1 MKILFFIDSL
11 RSGGKERRLTELM
24 KVLIQQEN
32 IEFEIVVMSDELHYK
47 EILNLGIRIHYLIRK
62 TKKDIFVFTKFYKL
76 CKFFKPD
83 IVHCWDSMTAI
94 YSIPACKLLHIKLI
108 NGQIT
113 DTLGKLSISNKPRL
127 RSLITFPLSDLII
140 GNSKKGLEIYKAPV
154 NKSVCIY
161 NGFNFLRV
169 DHILSNETIR
179 TQLKIKTKYLI
190 GMVASFSENKDYE
203 TYFKA
208 AKLLLAKRNDITF
221 LAIGDKT
228 DSLFC
233 RCLISDNLNEN
244 ILLLG
249 PRSDVESLV
258 NAMDI
263 CVLSTFTEGI
273 SNSILEYMAIGK
285 PVIATIGGGTNEIV
299 QDQLSGL
306 LISQSNPTEL
316 AEKVEILL
324 NNPELRIRMGKY
336 GYDRIRN
343 NFSIDAMVS
352 QYIDEYQKMLINTKK
367 NQGNNRIQL
376 MFF

>member
-24 KVLIQQEN
+24 KVLVKQEN
-32 IEFEIVVMSDELHYK
+32 IEFEVVVMSEELHYN
-47 EILNLGIRIHYLIRK
+47 EILDLGISIHYLIRK
-62 TKKDIFVFTKFYKL
+62 TKKDISVFTKFYNI
-76 CKFFKPD
+76 CRSYKPD

-94 YSIPACKLLHIKLI
+94 YSIPACKILNIKLI

-113 DTLGKLSISNKPRL
+113 DALGDLRISNKPRL

-140 GNSKKGLEIYKAPV
+140 GNSEKGLEMYKAPV

-169 DHILSNETIR
+169 TNIVSNETIR
-179 TQLKIKTKYLI
+179 KYLNINTKYLI
-190 GMVASFSENKDYE
+190 GMVASFSVNKDYE

-208 AKLLLAKRNDITF
+208 AELLLAKRNDITF

-228 DSLFC
+228 DSEFC
-233 RCLISDNLNEN
+233 RSLISDNVKAN
-244 ILLLG
+244 IRLLG
-249 PRSDVESLV
+249 QRSDVESLV

-273 SNSILEYMAIGK
+273 SNSILEYMALGK

-299 QDQLSGL
+299 QDKLSGF

-316 AEKVEILL
+316 AEKTEILL
-324 NNPELRIRMGKY
+324 NDPEMRSRMGKY
-336 GYDRIRN
+336 AYDRIQD

-352 QYIDEYQKMLINTKK
+352 QYIVEYQKLLINTTK
-367 NQGNNRIQL
+367 N
-376 MFF
+376 

>member
-24 KVLIQQEN
+24 KVLVNQEN
-32 IEFEIVVMSDELHYK
+32 IEFEVVVMSEELHYK
-47 EILNLGIRIHYLIRK
+47 EILDLGISIHYLIRK
-62 TKKDIFVFTKFYKL
+62 TKKDISVFTKFYNL
-76 CKFFKPD
+76 CKSYKPD

-94 YSIPACKLLHIKLI
+94 YSIPACKILNIKLI

-113 DTLGKLSISNKPRL
+113 DALGDLRISNKPRL

-140 GNSKKGLEIYKAPV
+140 GNSEKGLEMYKAPV

-169 DHILSNETIR
+169 TNIVSSETIR
-179 TQLKIKTKYLI
+179 KYLNINTKYLI
-190 GMVASFSENKDYE
+190 GMVASFSVNKDYE

-208 AKLLLAKRNDITF
+208 AELLLAKRNDITF

-228 DSLFC
+228 DSEFC
-233 RCLISDNLNEN
+233 RSLISDNVKAN
-244 ILLLG
+244 IRLLG

-273 SNSILEYMAIGK
+273 SNSILEYMALGK

-299 QDQLSGL
+299 QDKLSGF

-316 AEKVEILL
+316 AEKTEILL
-324 NNPELRIRMGKY
+324 NDPEMRSRMGKY
-336 GYDRIRN
+336 AYDRIQD

-352 QYIDEYQKMLINTKK
+352 QYIVEYQKLLINTTK
-367 NQGNNRIQL
+367 N
-376 MFF
+376 

>member
-24 KVLIQQEN
+24 KVLVQQEN
-32 IEFEIVVMSDELHYK
+32 IEFEVVVMSEDLHYK
-47 EILNLGIRIHYLIRK
+47 EILDLGISIHYLIRK
-62 TKKDIFVFTKFYKL
+62 TKKDISVFTKFYNL
-76 CKFFKPD
+76 CKSYKPD

-94 YSIPACKLLHIKLI
+94 YSIPACKILHIKLI

-113 DTLGKLSISNKPRL
+113 DTLGELSISNKPRL

-140 GNSKKGLEIYKAPV
+140 GNSEKGLEIYNAPV
-154 NKSVCIY
+154 NKSVCIH

-169 DHILSNETIR
+169 STIFSKETIR
-179 TQLKIKTKYLI
+179 NQLKINTKYLI

-208 AKLLLAKRNDITF
+208 AQLLLAKRTDITF

-228 DSLFC
+228 DSEFC
-233 RCLISDNLNEN
+233 NSLISDNLKVN
-244 ILLLG
+244 IRLLG
-249 PRSDVESLV
+249 QRSDVESLV

-273 SNSILEYMAIGK
+273 SNSILEYMALGK

-299 QDQLSGL
+299 QDQLSGF
-306 LISQSNPTEL
+306 LISQSSPTEL
-316 AEKVEILL
+316 AEKTEILL
-324 NNPELRIRMGKY
+324 NDPQMRITMGKY
-336 GYDRIRN
+336 GCDRIRD

-352 QYIDEYQKMLINTKK
+352 QYIAEYQKITLKTKK
-367 NQGNNRIQL
+367 H
-376 MFF
+376 